1 MNAYVRRL
9 VNSLA
14 HLSDENL
21 CKLLDDE
28 LSSIRDVRARAHLA
42 NCWQC
47 RVRFEQLEKAAH
59 QVVEYRNFHVLP
71 RLPLDPKRR
80 DSFLVKLDRLMD
92 EASSTP
98 WSLRFLSEI
107 HSLSVTKMNSFI
119 ASFAVVMFAVVM
131 LFVIWQ
137 RAVVPVSAAELLDR
151 AEVWDTNP
159 IKAGGPG
166 VVYQRVRITT
176 PHRTIE
182 RDLFR
187 NAQRGR
193 HPKAEPV
200 SAEMAPLKAKLE
212 LAGVSWEEPL
222 SAVSYKDW
230 RDRQE
235 LVNDEVS
242 RSGKNLLTLTTT
254 SSRPTVLKE
263 SLTVRKDDFHPV
275 QRTAMFVDEGTI
287 EIAEENYA
295 ILDWNAVNSAL
306 FEALPSVTPPI
317 VVGGPANIH
326 PLPPALPT
334 SMQLDNAE
342 LQARLALNRL
352 NADTGEEIRVTRGN
366 KDVEVKGVVEADER
380 KREIVAR
387 LDTIPYVDSSIL
399 SIQELRNS
407 SNPVPPTSVKEY
419 SLVAQPSPLGIY
431 MQEKKLSADAVSEMS
446 RRLLD
451 ACLQAQQGSSA
462 LSELLERFPLSDDL
476 SPVSRAARNELI
488 TNYMQSIEAG
498 LGAQEKGLKELG
510 FVHLPG
516 VGPPFRQIGGVNELA
531 AATQRNQMLCREL
544 IAGDTAL
551 PRAGEAVAAELLETI
566 ARIRSLLSLLRGTAR

>member
-1 MNAYVRRL
+1 MSSYVRRL

-28 LSSIRDVRARAHLA
+28 LSSVRDVRARAHLA

-71 RLPLDPKRR
+71 RLPLDPKGR

-92 EASSTP
+92 ESSSTP
-98 WSLRFLSEI
+98 WSLRFLSGI
-107 HSLSVTKMNSFI
+107 HSLSVTKMNPLI
-119 ASFAVVMFAVVM
+119 ASFAVVMLAMVM

-137 RAVVPVSAAELLDR
+137 RGVVPVSAAELLDR

-166 VVYQRVRITT
+166 VVYQRVRIAT

-193 HPKAEPV
+193 HPKAERV

-254 SSRPTVLKE
+254 SSHPTVLKE

-275 QRTAMFVDEGTI
+275 QRTVMFVDEGTI
-287 EIAEENYA
+287 EITEENYA

-352 NADTGEEIRVTRGN
+352 NADTGEEIRVTRRN

-407 SNPVPPTSVKEY
+407 SNPAPPTSVKEY

-516 VGPPFRQIGGVNELA
+516 VGPPFRQIGAVNELA

-551 PRAGEAVAAELLETI
+551 PRVGEAVAAELLETI
-566 ARIRSLLSLLRGTAR
+566 AQIRSLLSLLRGTAR